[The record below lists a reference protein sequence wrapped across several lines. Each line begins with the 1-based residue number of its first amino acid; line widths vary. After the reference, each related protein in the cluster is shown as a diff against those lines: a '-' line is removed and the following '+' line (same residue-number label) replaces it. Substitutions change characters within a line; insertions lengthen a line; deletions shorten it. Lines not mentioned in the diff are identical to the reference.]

1 MQSIQLKT
9 KVNADGF
16 LSVEMPP
23 EFKNLAVEIM
33 LVFQPLPSIDISPI
47 YPDGRFYGSC
57 AHDEVSIDDEGMNP
71 ALDDDLDLIDGV
83 A

>member
-33 LVFQPLPSIDISPI
+33 LVFQPLSSLDLSPV
-47 YPDGRFYGSC
+47 YPNGRFYGSC
-57 AHDEVSIDDEGMNP
+57 AHDEVTIDNDGMNP
-71 ALDDDLDLIDGV
+71 DLDDDLDLIDGV

>member
-33 LVFQPLPSIDISPI
+33 LVFQPLPSIDISP
-47 YPDGRFYGSC
+47 
-57 AHDEVSIDDEGMNP
+57 E
-71 ALDDDLDLIDGV
+71 
-83 A
+83 